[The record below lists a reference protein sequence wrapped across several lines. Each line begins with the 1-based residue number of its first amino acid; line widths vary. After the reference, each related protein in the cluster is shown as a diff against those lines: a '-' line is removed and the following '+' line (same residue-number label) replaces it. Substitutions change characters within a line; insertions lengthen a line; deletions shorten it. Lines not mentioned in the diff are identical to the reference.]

1 MKRKR
6 VLAAFLAAALAASC
20 FAGCK
25 GGEPSSSAA
34 AKPGSA
40 ASSATSSGV
49 SSNGEEGPVSKTG
62 FPVMQEEHTFKIV
75 HSIST
80 GDLVGNWED
89 KDYTRKIEEDTG
101 LKIEWVGIPQN
112 SYNDQVGIQLAANDM
127 PDVFWNGVPS
137 FSQFV
142 GNFTA
147 LDEYLADYSPTV
159 VKFFQEYPSI
169 KAASVFPDGALYG
182 LPQVQ
187 MNNTRATGVY
197 FINKDWLGNV
207 GMQAP
212 NTLDELYEVLKAFKE
227 QDANGNGDPSDE
239 IPFSFGK
246 KETLTG
252 LLAPFGIYG
261 NGSPDNID
269 TPYLNVKDGKVT
281 FYPIEDSYY
290 QFLQYMNKLY
300 REGLI
305 DPNSFVQEEVD
316 IQAKGKE
323 GKVGT
328 LWVGSYID
336 IMVGDRG
343 DEYEY
348 FLPLENAEGKRTY
361 VPNKFSGDVNP
372 NRFIVTKNCE
382 YPAAMVRL
390 YDYLN
395 SSFANKLLFDWG
407 PEGEAWEKTEDGK
420 ILRLNADLPEGF
432 SSYAEVRHTL
442 SMGVLGPILWDDADQ
457 AEFAITNDRDVEYY
471 ARRDPLMEYAIDDK
485 DQIPVGQDTV
495 ENSQEAAVLITEI
508 RTYMDNFQSEAIMKG
523 IDDAKWQKHL
533 EDVQKYD
540 ITRYVEIKQAFYDR
554 MMELLGGKTESGRAR
569 QGKSAGCLLGF
580 SE

>member
-1 MKRKR
+1 
-6 VLAAFLAAALAASC
+6 
-20 FAGCK
+20 
-25 GGEPSSSAA
+25 
-34 AKPGSA
+34 
-40 ASSATSSGV
+40 
-49 SSNGEEGPVSKTG
+49 
-62 FPVMQEEHTFKIV
+62 MQGEHTFKIV

-89 KDYTRKIEEDTG
+89 KDYTRKIEEDIG

-395 SSFANKLLFDWG
+395 SSFENKLLFDWG

-554 MMELLGGKTESGRAR
+554 MMELLGG
-569 QGKSAGCLLGF
+569 
-580 SE
+580 

>member
-1 MKRKR
+1 MGTVNRRAELLRSLKFTLFSASAGLIQIGAFALCNDVIRLPAWLGYLIAL
-6 VLAAFLAAALAASC
+6 VLSVLWNFTLNRRYT
-20 FAGCK
+20 FR
-25 GGEPSSSAA
+25 
-34 AKPGSA
+34 SA
-40 ASSATSSGV
+40 ASVPRAMALVALFYLVFT
-49 SSNGEEGPVSKTG
+49 PCTTWL
-62 FPVMQEEHTFKIV
+62 EHWLTDVKLWN
-75 HSIST
+75 
-80 GDLVGNWED
+80 DYLV
-89 KDYTRKIEEDTG
+89 
-101 LKIEWVGIPQN
+101 
-112 SYNDQVGIQLAANDM
+112 
-127 PDVFWNGVPS
+127 
-137 FSQFV
+137 
-142 GNFTA
+142 TA
-147 LDEYLADYSPTV
+147 LNMVLNLVLE
-159 VKFFQEYPSI
+159 F
-169 KAASVFPDGALYG
+169 LYD
-182 LPQVQ
+182 
-187 MNNTRATGVY
+187 RFA
-197 FINKDWLGNV
+197 
-207 GMQAP
+207 
-212 NTLDELYEVLKAFKE
+212 
-227 QDANGNGDPSDE
+227 
-239 IPFSFGK
+239 
-246 KETLTG
+246 
-252 LLAPFGIYG
+252 
-261 NGSPDNID
+261 
-269 TPYLNVKDGKVT
+269 
-281 FYPIEDSYY
+281 IEDSYY

-395 SSFANKLLFDWG
+395 SSFENKLLFDWG

-554 MMELLGGKTESGRAR
+554 MMELLGG
-569 QGKSAGCLLGF
+569 
-580 SE
+580 